1 LSERDGQASA
11 ACQIQLTQMNRL
23 RESPNLDLLR
33 ATAVLFVV
41 VFHLLLFF
49 QKTVLGPF
57 NLRSIGHWGVLLFFV
72 HTSLVLM
79 FSLERSGA
87 GKRLNTLFL
96 GFYGR
101 RCFRVFPL
109 SILIVSVV
117 YALHLPVG
125 HLSRGIFIALHL
137 NRFEL
142 VSNLLLVQ
150 NLTHSDSIIAPLWSL
165 PFEMQMYLVLPALFL
180 VAKWS
185 RSVLPVLGIWG
196 MSVAMVLGSRHIY
209 RYHLADLVVYVPC
222 FVAGIVAYKLAESRT
237 GNWAFV
243 GYPITI
249 AAITTFFLRGP
260 SPERGWICCLL
271 VGLILPQFREM
282 PENWLRKCCQHVARY
297 SYGIYLTHFICIWL
311 AFVGFAAMPVAVRW
325 AALLATLFAFPVLLY
340 HTIEAPMIRLGN
352 RLVGRRAQ
360 RETSSVTSDSTG
372 AKPVLVKL

>member
-1 LSERDGQASA
+1 
-11 ACQIQLTQMNRL
+11 MNRL

-33 ATAVLFVV
+33 ASAVLFVV

-57 NLRSIGHWGVLLFFV
+57 NFHSIGHWGVLLFFV

-125 HLSRGIFIALHL
+125 HLNAGIFIALHL
-137 NRFEL
+137 NRFDL
-142 VSNLLLVQ
+142 LSNLLLIQ

-180 VAKWS
+180 VARRS

-237 GNWAFV
+237 GNWPFV

-271 VGLILPQFREM
+271 VGLLLPQFREM

-311 AFVGFAAMPVAVRW
+311 AFVGLAALPVAVRW

-360 RETSSVTSDSTG
+360 RETSPVTSDSTG